1 MYSASVTLMNA
12 IETLGSLEKSFS
24 HLGML
29 IYKGQ
34 KSNMLI
40 FVNSYSL
47 NKHSEILRKD
57 KKREYISIILRDTK

>member
-1 MYSASVTLMNA
+1 MNA
-12 IETLGSLEKSFS
+12 TEAPGSLEKSFS

-47 NKHSEILRKD
+47 DKHSRILRKD
-57 KKREYISIILRDTK
+57 KKREYISIILRETK

>member
-1 MYSASVTLMNA
+1 MNA
-12 IETLGSLEKSFS
+12 IEALGSLEKSFS

-47 NKHSEILRKD
+47 DNHSGILQKD
-57 KKREYISIILRDTK
+57 KKREYISIILRETK

>member
-1 MYSASVTLMNA
+1 MNA
-12 IETLGSLEKSFS
+12 IEALGSLEKSFS

-47 NKHSEILRKD
+47 NKHSVILRRN
-57 KKREYISIILRDTK
+57 KKREYIYIILRDPK